1 MPSAAPQRED
11 RERERDYYII
21 TFNRQHIVHMQ
32 PVRLLSQRMWT
43 VIRAIAFAAN
53 HFKFACVASGGAQ
66 RRKKEEEPKERE
78 NYLYTQN
85 NKNTKCYIRRRRR
98 RCEWRTFVFTLFKV
112 CTIAMCACAFV
123 WHTAHNS
130 ALDSPHL
137 SQSRLHFIEFVFL
150 SSFFFCSAII
160 AWITASGEERS
171 EDQFWRA
178 TWKQSHAT
186 IPAISLHSNIYV
198 GISNWRLVLGS
209 ILPRMVSVRLSGSCA
224 PCVLL
229 RRRIFVSF
237 DSVEEIVLSTWMTFR
252 FDLNNS
258 LPFHDPPHNLFFY
271 FNCIEADCAVFSWHC
286 MHAHAHCSA
295 NTSDI
300 VIIISLAWNCSAHC
314 VAFVNFSVSA

>member
-1 MPSAAPQRED
+1 MPSAAPQRE
-11 RERERDYYII
+11 ERERHYYII

-43 VIRAIAFAAN
+43 VIRAIAFTAN
-53 HFKFACVASGGAQ
+53 HFKFTCVASGGAQ
-66 RRKKEEEPKERE
+66 RRKKDEEPKERE

-198 GISNWRLVLGS
+198 YIELTPCTRLNIASHGFSSPEWQL
-209 ILPRMVSVRLSGSCA
+209 RSVRSS
-224 PCVLL
+224 
-229 RRRIFVSF
+229 SQT
-237 DSVEEIVLSTWMTFR
+237 DFR
-252 FDLNNS
+252 FIWFCGRDRAVYVDDLS
-258 LPFHDPPHNLFFY
+258 IRF
-271 FNCIEADCAVFSWHC
+271 E
-286 MHAHAHCSA
+286 
-295 NTSDI
+295 
-300 VIIISLAWNCSAHC
+300 
-314 VAFVNFSVSA
+314 